1 MLSTH
6 RAAVYLLFL
15 TLSFPVV
22 IILGVI
28 PSLLISL
35 IVKIVETQPGL
46 RKCQGKRKTVL
57 VTGAPHTKGLQMC
70 RILSRAG
77 HRVILADLRKYRW
90 SAARFSSYVDKWVTL
105 PDIVGGDIGWGY
117 GGAIIDIVSSESVD
131 WWVPVSHTV
140 TAVPDTAVKKR
151 LEITHPGV
159 KVRTSYLK

>member
-1 MLSTH
+1 MLSTY

-15 TLSFPVV
+15 TLSFPLVF
-22 IILGVI
+22 ILGLI
-28 PSLLISL
+28 PSLLISV
-35 IVKIVETQPGL
+35 IVRIIKTKPGP
-46 RKCQGKRKTVL
+46 RKCHGKRKTVL
-57 VTGAPHTKGLQMC
+57 VTGAPHTKGLQIC

-105 PDIVGGDIGWGY
+105 PDIVGDDMWQGY
-117 GGAIIDIVSSESVD
+117 GGAIVGIVSSESVD
-131 WWVPVSHTV
+131 WWLPVSHTV
-140 TAVPDTAVKKR
+140 TAVPDTAVKKK